1 MSVLASVRSTYFS
14 FIRSS
19 LAVAVLATA
28 AAQAGAQASLGSQGF
43 GYPPGQLSTRAA
55 ASGAS
60 VAEMDPWSPIN
71 PAAIGVLSTRLLFF
85 QVEPEFRTIQTAAG
99 DDRTTTA
106 RYPIV
111 FGAIPIGQR
120 WVVGVGAS
128 TLLDRSSATRSVA
141 TQIIGG
147 DTVDVTTTFRVTG
160 AVNDLRLAGA
170 WSPTTWIRVGAGL
183 HGFTGRNLVDLTES
197 FSDSTTFSSFNLQRN
212 LSFSG
217 GAFSAGAQLFTKSV
231 LGAVSW
237 RHGGTMRIGSGDT
250 TLASAN
256 VPDRFGAS
264 LAYIGIA
271 NSAIAVRTS
280 HENWS
285 ALAGLGS
292 PGFQAVDSWDTSVG
306 ADVAG
311 PRVVGRQ
318 VMLRAGFRSRTL
330 PFQAGG
336 NDVTERSVTAG
347 AGTMW
352 AAGHVITDVAVIR
365 AMRSAGLSTSEK
377 AWTISLGISIRQ

>member
-1 MSVLASVRSTYFS
+1 MSVLASVQLQCIRRAGSTLAG
-14 FIRSS
+14 I
-19 LAVAVLATA
+19 LMAVAGSE
-28 AAQAGAQASLGSQGF
+28 AGAQANLGSQGF

-55 ASGAS
+55 ATGAAI
-60 VAEMDPWSPIN
+60 AEMDPWSPIN

-85 QVEPEFRTIQTAAG
+85 QVEPEFRTIQTSAG

-106 RYPIV
+106 RYPVV

-128 TLLDRSSATRSVA
+128 TLLDRSSATR
-141 TQIIGG
+141 TQTTQVIGG

-170 WSPTTWIRVGAGL
+170 WTPRNWVRLGAAVHGL
-183 HGFTGRNLVDLTES
+183 TGRNLVDLNES
-197 FSDSTTFSSFNLQRN
+197 FSDSTTFSAFNLQRN

-217 GAFSAGAQLFTKSV
+217 GAFSVGGQLFSKTL

-237 RHGGTMRIGSGDT
+237 RRGGTMRIASGDT
-250 TLASAN
+250 VLADAN

-271 NSAIAVRTS
+271 NSAIAIRTS

-285 ALAGLGS
+285 ALAGLGN

-306 ADVAG
+306 ADLAG
-311 PRVVGRQ
+311 PRFAGRQ
-318 VMLRAGFRSRTL
+318 LALRAGFRSRTL

-336 NDVTERSVTAG
+336 KDVTERSVTAG
-347 AGTMW
+347 AGTVW

-365 AMRSAGLSTSEK
+365 AMRNAGLSTSEK
-377 AWTISLGISIRQ
+377 AWTISFGISIRQ